1 MAPHDS
7 SASRSP
13 SDSDSSSRR
22 SSWAALMQE
31 YEDAIEYRS
40 DDARS
45 DTDGD
50 AEVVTKMAQ
59 LDLKATDIPPPTPK
73 MSDVELQTI
82 VESTAV
88 AAAVQVPQITIDGSN
103 AFVIDGECPEQLRS
117 EGPFHKWMRTIHR
130 RARHRPTRSDEG
142 ISSLQPSY
150 GNDVH
155 SRTSPWKRTH
165 HRHSSSGSS
174 FAFVAAVRSASA
186 SLASVSAVA
195 RSRRTT
201 VRSQGFSTTERS
213 SRASISGPRASEDS
227 CFLEHRSLADLA
239 TIERS
244 LQRRK
249 VLEELIST
257 EEGYIGDVRFL
268 MNVYVTILAALPSV
282 CVGLRSSINQN
293 LTEIVKLHEELLG
306 ELHRVVPHSE
316 YTQADLAPSLSTLP
330 NADCLHTHRR
340 WSSLDA
346 IPEQNVKARWLL
358 KAPGMLSDPQ
368 VAAEVSKVFAKKISR
383 FFMYEEY
390 GATYEMMIKDI
401 ASAQEAMPDWEAYQK
416 GLEAL
421 ALALGSAKG
430 SEEGTKKALTINDL
444 LVKPIQRICKYPLL
458 FCELLKCTPISDC
471 PNSHME
477 IDNTLT
483 RLREATTEINRASN
497 DEQIRVT
504 LEKTWILQDRLVF
517 PDRKLDAVSKR
528 QIRSFGHIRLCGT
541 LHVDPIY
548 TIMACINT
556 DGIRIEDV
564 DNGRGLQCHTAP
576 FSWKVVFECDHQLYE
591 MIMTACNPKE
601 EAEWKSR
608 LTRPVSEGQGEKSPD
623 MFSTLHMD
631 IKSLGT
637 VFGKQGTLARRISIQ
652 RAITVGGAKSPLCQ
666 VILKNTNGLRDNGG
680 NASTASTI
688 KRSQSLLTN
697 TTRIPVLAPP
707 RGERARLE
715 ALLSDVWTRESLPF
729 PGMSMKSRSENLV
742 RSSAS
747 TVIRKLSVA
756 SFANSFAKRSTASA
770 QRAQS
775 IENIALETMKRRGL
789 RTPMESAMRDDACMD
804 DEAGRKVKR
813 QRTAKE
819 LVGTQAP
826 VHGSRHGPRSL
837 RRRGEWVNAFPK
849 QDPVSDVYSFPSR
862 AASANILLPSKPMI
876 SRAMTSLPET
886 PDRTRKASAE
896 RFRSLGRWTRIG
908 VGRNE
913 GTGSFRKLL
922 SVRKEL

>member
-1 MAPHDS
+1 MAPHDFL
-7 SASRSP
+7 ASGSP

-40 DDARS
+40 DGARS

-59 LDLKATDIPPPTPK
+59 LDIKATDTSPSTGK
-73 MSDVELQTI
+73 MADAEFQTVI
-82 VESTAV
+82 ESTAV
-88 AAAVQVPQITIDGSN
+88 AAAVQVSQITID
-103 AFVIDGECPEQLRS
+103 
-117 EGPFHKWMRTIHR
+117 
-130 RARHRPTRSDEG
+130 
-142 ISSLQPSY
+142 
-150 GNDVH
+150 
-155 SRTSPWKRTH
+155 
-165 HRHSSSGSS
+165 
-174 FAFVAAVRSASA
+174 AA
-186 SLASVSAVA
+186 
-195 RSRRTT
+195 
-201 VRSQGFSTTERS
+201 
-213 SRASISGPRASEDS
+213 
-227 CFLEHRSLADLA
+227 
-239 TIERS
+239 IERS

-268 MNVYVTILAALPSV
+268 MN
-282 CVGLRSSINQN
+282 N

-401 ASAQEAMPDWEAYQK
+401 ASAQEAMPDWETYQK

-430 SEEGTKKALTINDL
+430 SEEGTKKALTVNDL

-458 FCELLKCTPISDC
+458 FFELLKCTPISDC

-497 DEQIRVT
+497 DDQIRVT
-504 LEKTWILQDRLVF
+504 LEKTWILQDRLAF
-517 PDRKLDAVSKR
+517 PDRTDDGVDGQYFICLLYRDV
-528 QIRSFGHIRLCGT
+528 LCLAAAGK
-541 LHVDPIY
+541 VDPIY
-548 TIMACINT
+548 TIRACINV

-564 DNGRGLQCHTAP
+564 DNGR
-576 FSWKVVFECDHQLYE
+576 
-591 MIMTACNPKE
+591 ACNPKE
-601 EAEWKSR
+601 ETEWKTR
-608 LTRPVSEGQGEKSPD
+608 LTRPMSEDQERKSP
-623 MFSTLHMD
+623 S
-631 IKSLGT
+631 
-637 VFGKQGTLARRISIQ
+637 TLARRISIQ
-652 RAITVGGAKSPLCQ
+652 RATTVGSAKSPLCQ
-666 VILKNTNGLRDNGG
+666 VILKNTNGLRDNSGT
-680 NASTASTI
+680 ASTASTI
-688 KRSQSLLTN
+688 KRSQSLLTT

-715 ALLSDVWTRESLPF
+715 ALLSDVWTREILPF
-729 PGMSMKSRSENLV
+729 PGMSMRSRSENLV

-747 TVIRKLSVA
+747 TVMRKLSVA
-756 SFANSFAKRSTASA
+756 SFASSFAKKSTAPA

-775 IENIALETMKRRGL
+775 IENIALETIKRRDM
-789 RTPMESAMRDDACMD
+789 RTPMESMLRDEACMD
-804 DEAGRKVKR
+804 AEAGRSAKR
-813 QRTAKE
+813 QRTTKE
-819 LVGTQAP
+819 LAGVQAP
-826 VHGSRHGPRSL
+826 VHSSRDGPRSL
-837 RRRGEWVNAFPK
+837 RRRGAWVGK
-849 QDPVSDVYSFPSR
+849 QDLVSDVYSFPSR
-862 AASANILLPSKPMI
+862 AASANMLLPSKLTI

-896 RFRSLGRWTRIG
+896 RFRSFGRWTRIG

-922 SVRKEL
+922 SIGKEL

>member
-1 MAPHDS
+1 MAPHDFL
-7 SASRSP
+7 ASGSP

-40 DDARS
+40 DGARS

-59 LDLKATDIPPPTPK
+59 LDIKATDTSPSTGK
-73 MSDVELQTI
+73 MADAEFQTVI
-82 VESTAV
+82 ESTAV
-88 AAAVQVPQITIDGSN
+88 AAAVQVSQITIDGNSR
-103 AFVIDGECPEQLRS
+103 ASVIDAECPEQLKS
-117 EGPFHKWMRTIHR
+117 ERPFHRWMRTIHR
-130 RARHRPTRSDEG
+130 RARHRPTLSDEG
-142 ISSLQPSY
+142 ISPLHEN
-150 GNDVH
+150 GIH
-155 SRTSPWKRTH
+155 SRTSPWTRTH

-227 CFLEHRSLADLA
+227 CVMENRSLADLA
-239 TIERS
+239 AIERS

-401 ASAQEAMPDWEAYQK
+401 ASAQEAMPDWETYQK

-430 SEEGTKKALTINDL
+430 SEEGTKKALTVNDL
-444 LVKPIQRICKYPLL
+444 LVKTDDGVDGQYFICLL
-458 FCELLKCTPISDC
+458 YRD
-471 PNSHME
+471 
-477 IDNTLT
+477 
-483 RLREATTEINRASN
+483 
-497 DEQIRVT
+497 V
-504 LEKTWILQDRLVF
+504 
-517 PDRKLDAVSKR
+517 
-528 QIRSFGHIRLCGT
+528 LCLAAAGK
-541 LHVDPIY
+541 VDPIY
-548 TIMACINT
+548 TIRACINV

-576 FSWKVVFECDHQLYE
+576 FSWKLVFECDHQLYE
-591 MIMTACNPKE
+591 IIMTACNPKE
-601 EAEWKSR
+601 ETEWKTR
-608 LTRPVSEGQGEKSPD
+608 LTRPMSEDQERKSPS
-623 MFSTLHMD
+623 MFSTLYMD

-652 RAITVGGAKSPLCQ
+652 RATTVGSAKSPLCQ
-666 VILKNTNGLRDNGG
+666 VILKNTNGLRDNSGT
-680 NASTASTI
+680 ASTASTI
-688 KRSQSLLTN
+688 KRSQSLLTT

-715 ALLSDVWTRESLPF
+715 ALLSDVWTREILPF
-729 PGMSMKSRSENLV
+729 PGMSMRSRSENLV

-747 TVIRKLSVA
+747 TVMRKLSVA
-756 SFANSFAKRSTASA
+756 SFASSFAKKSTAPA

-775 IENIALETMKRRGL
+775 IENIALETIKRRDM
-789 RTPMESAMRDDACMD
+789 RTPMESMLRDEACMD
-804 DEAGRKVKR
+804 AEAGRSAKR
-813 QRTAKE
+813 QRTTKE
-819 LVGTQAP
+819 LAGVQAP
-826 VHGSRHGPRSL
+826 VHSSRDGPRSL
-837 RRRGEWVNAFPK
+837 RRRGAWVGK
-849 QDPVSDVYSFPSR
+849 QDLVSDVYSFPSR
-862 AASANILLPSKPMI
+862 AASANMLLPSKLTI

-896 RFRSLGRWTRIG
+896 RFRSFGRWTRIG

-922 SVRKEL
+922 SIGKEL